1 MLTGRAHVAAPSD
14 LLRLL
19 RHCVGQIGGGRSN
32 QGDDTMKGLFDL
44 DDLVRGGAFLATV
57 VGTLLIIGGALAI
70 S

>member
-1 MLTGRAHVAAPSD
+1 
-14 LLRLL
+14 
-19 RHCVGQIGGGRSN
+19 
-32 QGDDTMKGLFDL
+32 MKGLFDL